1 MSATTVSRLADP
13 KMEDDRLS
21 DLPLVGSDKR
31 WVVAKIVLRSIV
43 LLVAIAIAVMCAIVA
58 VAVYPLTVIVSYPY
72 IIPTIIWNCS
82 EFLVMCLQRSST
94 KGITPKA
101 HVGVEL
107 IMWMGGVVVL
117 AFQSS
122 FIPMYYPESRAL
134 PAPYNYQSNWRYA
147 LEITTACLTGLLVVL
162 QFVLF
167 VRACVEVDRRKK
179 DRRIQKLV
187 MALQRRGRDPSE
199 LPLST
204 YALARQTSFP
214 KDMLDT
220 RDLPL
225 PVSPVKTPVS
235 PVKAPM
241 TEPDSTQNAN
251 AKYDADAIQRAREL
265 DIRES
270 QKVLID
276 PRVEGA
282 IRR

>member
-1 MSATTVSRLADP
+1 MP
-13 KMEDDRLS
+13 
-21 DLPLVGSDKR
+21 
-31 WVVAKIVLRSIV
+31 
-43 LLVAIAIAVMCAIVA
+43 
-58 VAVYPLTVIVSYPY
+58 
-72 IIPTIIWNCS
+72 PTH
-82 EFLVMCLQRSST
+82 R
-94 KGITPKA
+94 
-101 HVGVEL
+101 
-107 IMWMGGVVVL
+107 
-117 AFQSS
+117 
-122 FIPMYYPESRAL
+122 
-134 PAPYNYQSNWRYA
+134 
-147 LEITTACLTGLLVVL
+147 VL

-187 MALQRRGRDPSE
+187 LALQRRGRDPSE

-214 KDMLDT
+214 KDMLDA

-225 PVSPVKTPVS
+225 PVSPVKIPVS
-235 PVKAPM
+235 PVKAPVSPVKAPLA
-241 TEPDSTQNAN
+241 EPDSPQDTN